1 MKALFALLTLCAGF
15 SLAACASATRQNTDN
30 RPARLQLVV
39 TIPPSMSIIREEE
52 ISEAF
57 AYRVISS
64 LHEQGLR
71 GHIRYVDDTFEQP
84 APETPTL
91 LLNLMEWRV
100 NHAGFVDCTFTA
112 ALEAG
117 GARRELGAF
126 SGTSL
131 MTWSRRDWFARA
143 DGFEDAARDAVTNLA
158 ARLQQTG
165 LLDRRPQ

>member
-1 MKALFALLTLCAGF
+1 MKALFALLALVAGCA
-15 SLAACASATRQNTDN
+15 LAACASTTRQNTAG

-39 TIPPSMSIIREEE
+39 SIPPSMSFLHEEE

-57 AYRVISS
+57 GYRVISA

-71 GHIRYVDDTFEQP
+71 GHIRYVDDSFAAP
-84 APETPTL
+84 SPETPTL
-91 LLNLMEWRV
+91 LLNLLEWRV
-100 NHAGFVDCTFTA
+100 NRSGFVDCAFTA

-143 DGFEDAARDAVTNLA
+143 EGFEDAARDAVTNLA